1 MSKIKIAIADDYKIF
16 RDGLKVGLSGDENME
31 VIMEADNGEE
41 LLKALETQTPDVII
55 MDLKMPVMGGIE
67 ATQLVKEKYPAIK
80 ILIISMYEDEK
91 FISHLMKIG
100 ADAYLLKNAEPE
112 QIRYTIYNLKNQVI

>member
-16 RDGLKVGLSGDENME
+16 RDGLKVSLSGDENME
-31 VIMEADNGEE
+31 VMMEADNGEE

-112 QIRYTIYNLKNQVI
+112 QIRHTIYNLKNQVI